1 MVSPKLTLVG
11 AGPGDPELITLK
23 GLKAI
28 QQARVVLY
36 DALVAKSLLD
46 EAPNAIKIYVGKRA
60 GQESFKQTS
69 IQEMIVRYAYEYGNV
84 VRLKGGDPFVFGRGS
99 EEKRYAELYGIEVEI
114 IQGISSAF
122 AVPAAA
128 GIPVTER
135 GISEGVWVITGTTKA
150 HSLSSDLALAAK
162 SNSTVVVLMGTR
174 KLSEIVKLFR
184 NEGKESVP
192 VAVIQNGTTKAQKQ
206 VVGTIADIE
215 LLAASNGVAAPGII
229 VIGEVVRSSH
239 QLERIANASNVIEES
254 HEGQTGWQ
262 RAAICG

>member
-28 QQARVVLY
+28 QQARVILY

-60 GQESFKQTS
+60 GQESFKQET

-114 IQGISSAF
+114 IQGVSSAF

-135 GISEGVWVITGTTKA
+135 GISEGVWVITATTKA
-150 HSLSSDLALAAK
+150 HQLSSDIALAAK
-162 SNSTVVVLMGTR
+162 SKSTVVILMGTR
-174 KLSEIVKLFR
+174 KLEEIVSLFQA
-184 NEGKESVP
+184 EKKGDLP
-192 VAVIQNGTTKAQKQ
+192 VAIIQNGTTKAQKQ
-206 VVGTIADIE
+206 VVGTINDIQV
-215 LLAASNGVAAPGII
+215 LAESKGIGAPGII
-229 VIGEVVRSSH
+229 VIGEVVKNTFS
-239 QLERIANASNVIEES
+239 LEQIIHEQKIEKY
-254 HEGQTGWQ
+254 HEQK
-262 RAAICG
+262 